1 MGKTV
6 PSYRLA
12 LDEEIGRWKG
22 FAEALR
28 SEDKEAFEQL
38 MDACRSY
45 ASAGSNATRPV
56 MFEPMAMSIMLS
68 QQKKIVKLQK
78 ALDAIQQ
85 CSCQPHEAQRLD
97 T

>member
-12 LDEEIGRWKG
+12 LEEEIGRWKG

-28 SEDKEAFEQL
+28 SDDREAFEQL

-45 ASAGSNATRPV
+45 ASAGSNSTRPV
-56 MFEPMAMSIMLS
+56 MFEPMAMSIMLF
-68 QQKKIVKLQK
+68 QQKKLVKLQK
-78 ALDAIQQ
+78 ALDAVKQ
-85 CSCQPHEAQRLD
+85 CSCPSHEG
-97 T
+97 

>member
-12 LDEEIGRWKG
+12 LEDEIGRWKG

-28 SEDKEAFEQL
+28 SDDREAFEQL

-45 ASAGSNATRPV
+45 ASAGSNSTRPV
-56 MFEPMAMSIMLS
+56 MFEPMAMSIMLF
-68 QQKKIVKLQK
+68 QQKKIIKLQK
-78 ALDAIQQ
+78 ALDAVKQ
-85 CSCQPHEAQRLD
+85 CSSQPQEG
-97 T
+97 

>member
-12 LDEEIGRWKG
+12 LEEEIGRWKG

-28 SEDKEAFEQL
+28 SEDREAFEQL

-45 ASAGSNATRPV
+45 ASAGSNSTRPV

-68 QQKKIVKLQK
+68 QQKKIIKLQK
-78 ALDAIQQ
+78 ALDAAKQ
-85 CSCQPHEAQRLD
+85 CSCPSHEG
-97 T
+97 

>member
-1 MGKTV
+1 M
-6 PSYRLA
+6 A

-22 FAEALR
+22 FAQALR
-28 SEDKEAFEQL
+28 SEDREAFEQL

-68 QQKKIVKLQK
+68 QQKKLIKLQK
-78 ALDAIQQ
+78 DLDATKQY
-85 CSCQPHEAQRLD
+85 SCQPHEG
-97 T
+97 